1 MKTREPVYRQTL
13 SFEDFEQAETNENS
27 LEELTLPKPAENKA
41 VPVKIQL
48 AAAKAETIQLAIQQQ
63 PVNL

>member
-41 VPVKIQL
+41 APAKIQQ
-48 AAAKAETIQLAIQQQ
+48 APAKAETQLAIQK

>member
-27 LEELTLPKPAENKA
+27 LEELTLPKPAEKKA
-41 VPVKIQL
+41 APAKIQP
-48 AAAKAETIQLAIQQQ
+48 AAAKAETQLAIQQQ